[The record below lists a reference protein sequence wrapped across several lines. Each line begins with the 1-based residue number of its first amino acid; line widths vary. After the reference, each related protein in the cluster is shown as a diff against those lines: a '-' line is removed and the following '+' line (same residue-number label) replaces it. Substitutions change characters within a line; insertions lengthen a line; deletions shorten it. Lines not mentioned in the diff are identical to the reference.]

1 MGFGD
6 NPSFHAVLHWRAK
19 NGVIEGPLLDGLWKI
34 SDFGSKSCLRI
45 AQVCRLKDMPVLR
58 VRWFLLLFGVFFT
71 ALSAD
76 LYFNAAITT
85 AVAPTSPER
94 LNAADFLAGA
104 SAGGFTTGSI
114 TYRMNAAGLADLAAT
129 VTRDGKITSVQ
140 ATARLTES
148 DLALLRRNHFV
159 EDDAAA
165 VAAIKP
171 TTWRGRAAQIA
182 HSSMQ
187 GLGFLTGIAAV
198 VMGVGYMASRQTSF
212 SSHQMRDATSSV
224 KFSAVAG
231 CDEAKGEV
239 HEVVEFLKDPT
250 RFRATGGRMPKGV
263 LLVGPPGTG
272 KTMLAKAVAGE
283 AQAHFYSLSGSDF
296 VELYVGVGAA
306 RVRSLFKKA
315 RETAPSIIFIDEIDA
330 VGRKRS
336 SGDGGGVQQEHEQTL
351 NALLVA
357 MDGFDSGEA
366 VVVFGAT
373 NRPDA
378 MDKALLRPGRFDRQ
392 VSVSLPDLA
401 GRVAILQVHAGSI
414 KLDPAVDLSQ
424 LAKGTPG
431 FSGADL
437 ANLLNEGAIHTARH
451 RRTSVTMGDLD
462 EARDKINWGRECPR
476 AFTDA
481 DKRIIAYHEAGHAL
495 VQVLSGDDTMKL
507 HKVTIIPRGRSL
519 GSTQFTPERDLYNQ
533 SREQLIARLR
543 CLMAGRVAEELAL
556 GSITSGASSDIQ
568 EATRIARQMVFEWG
582 MSPLGFMALT
592 QSEGESRLASSQTF
606 HDAEHHVKTILAE
619 NYSATMKIVA
629 GARVALDAIAHDLI
643 ERETISG
650 DHVRQTVSTI
660 LKAA

>member
-1 MGFGD
+1 M
-6 NPSFHAVLHWRAK
+6 
-19 NGVIEGPLLDGLWKI
+19 
-34 SDFGSKSCLRI
+34 KSRLRKRR
-45 AQVCRLKDMPVLR
+45 VCRLKDMPVLR
-58 VRWFLLLFGVFFT
+58 VRWFLMLFGVFLV

-76 LYFNAAITT
+76 LYFTAATT
-85 AVAPTSPER
+85 TSLAAASSER
-94 LNAADFLAGA
+94 LNTAEFLAGA
-104 SAGGFTTGSI
+104 SGGEFTAGTI

-129 VTRDGKITSVQ
+129 RTHEGKIVSVQ
-140 ATARLTES
+140 STARLTDA
-148 DLALLRRNHFV
+148 DLVALRKNHFV

-165 VAAIKP
+165 VAALKP
-171 TTWRGRAAQIA
+171 VTWRGRAAMIA

-198 VMGVGYMASRQTSF
+198 IMGVGYMTARHTSF

-231 CDEAKGEV
+231 CDEAKDEV
-239 HEVVEFLKDPT
+239 HEVVEFLKDPA
-250 RFRATGGRMPKGV
+250 RFRSTGGRMPKGV

-283 AQAHFYSLSGSDF
+283 AKAHFYSLSGSDF

-336 SGDGGGVQQEHEQTL
+336 SGEGGGVQQEHEQTL

-373 NRPDA
+373 NRPDT
-378 MDKALLRPGRFDRQ
+378 MDTALLRPGRFDRQ
-392 VSVSLPDLA
+392 VSVGLPDLA
-401 GRVAILQVHAGSI
+401 GRVAILQVHAGSV
-414 KLDPAVDLSQ
+414 KLDPTVDLSQ

-437 ANLLNEGAIHTARH
+437 ANLLNEGAIHAARH
-451 RRTSVTMGDLD
+451 RRATVTMTDLD

-533 SREQLIARLR
+533 SREQLITRLR

-619 NYSATMKIVA
+619 NYTATTKLVA
-629 GARVALDAIAHDLI
+629 DARLALDAIAHDLI

-660 LKAA
+660 LKVA